1 MFDQKEKPILEAK
14 HVTRIF
20 SVSGGRFLRANN
32 DINLKLYRGRT
43 LGIVGES
50 GCGKSTLMRMFV
62 QLDQPTEGEIFFAGK
77 NIASMN
83 KKERRENRR
92 HIQMVFQD
100 PSSAFNPKM
109 KIKDIICES
118 LLNFKMISGK
128 EKDAEARRL
137 LRLVELPEEFADRY
151 PHNMSGGQRQRV
163 GIARAIALEPEVI
176 LCDEATSA
184 LDVSVQKNIMELL
197 VRLQREKN
205 IAIGFI
211 CHDIALVSQISHQ
224 IAVMYLGNV
233 VEVLSSAQMKSPRD
247 IRTRWR
253 CLILFLIPT
262 WILAGKSR
270 VSTARS
276 PVRWTFRLDVR
287 FKTVVINVWKSAG
300 KSGRRCERLAKNT
313 RWRAICLTNKKP
325 GSIFAWR
332 SPALSMICYFIIEI
346 ILSVACPV
354 AASHELILKI
364 DHLLSVK
371 PLVDVVDG
379 VKQLVLILYHRSRRQ
394 FKVIIVE
401 STPVAVIFII
411 ISIKNHR
418 LFKERVF
425 EDQGRIV
432 GDTDISAADQ
442 IFDGQLLRQISGEG
456 MKLFRDLRWTFDK
469 RVMLADDHILIA
481 QFLRKPVEVD
491 FIRRGGG
498 SHMSAEGW
506 RVRITFLPLASG
518 MTL

>member
-233 VEVLSSAQMKSPRD
+233 VEVLSSAQMKESARHPYSMALLDSVFDTNMDFSRKIESIDSEIPSP
-247 IRTRWR
+247 
-253 CLILFLIPT
+253 
-262 WILAGKSR
+262 
-270 VSTARS
+270 
-276 PVRWTFRLDVR
+276 LDVPPGCP
-287 FKTVVINVWKSAG
+287 FQN
-300 KSGRRCERLAKNT
+300 RCDQCMEICRKER
-313 RWRAICLTNKKP
+313 
-325 GSIFAWR
+325 
-332 SPALSMICYFIIEI
+332 PALRKIGEEHE
-346 ILSVACPV
+346 VAC
-354 AASHELILKI
+354 
-364 DHLLSVK
+364 HL
-371 PLVDVVDG
+371 
-379 VKQLVLILYHRSRRQ
+379 
-394 FKVIIVE
+394 
-401 STPVAVIFII
+401 
-411 ISIKNHR
+411 
-418 LFKERVF
+418 
-425 EDQGRIV
+425 
-432 GDTDISAADQ
+432 
-442 IFDGQLLRQISGEG
+442 FDE
-456 MKLFRDLRWTFDK
+456 
-469 RVMLADDHILIA
+469 
-481 QFLRKPVEVD
+481 
-491 FIRRGGG
+491 
-498 SHMSAEGW
+498 
-506 RVRITFLPLASG
+506 
-518 MTL
+518 